1 MVGRSGVKPCRDCA
15 AGHDTWLSTAAVTG
29 GLIFLLVLSTV
40 GWRRRIFQAHASTRI
55 QAIAVLPLQNLSGD
69 PAQEYFADGMT
80 DALITNLAHI
90 SSVQVISRTSVMLY
104 KNSRE
109 PLSKISKDLNVDA
122 VVEGSVVRAGNRVR
136 INTQLIDASSD
147 RHVWAGAFERDMSDV
162 LTLQDEAAKSIATE
176 IAANLTH
183 QNKLQR
189 TGAKTVNSAAY
200 EAYLKANYFYAKQT
214 SDGFEKAKQYYEQ
227 SIALDPT
234 YAPAYVGLA
243 EVYAWLAYTQRQAP
257 AAASVTAESLLARAL
272 EIYSA
277 SSDAY
282 VMRGMIK
289 LQYRC
294 DRAGAEKD
302 LTHALELDPTNISAL
317 DYHSYYLLE
326 IGRRDEAIA
335 EKKRVVALDPVS
347 VGTICELG
355 LYYVE
360 AGRNEEAIQEL
371 QRGLELDPNFAAG
384 DKRLG
389 RTYANEGHFDQ
400 AVAELQRGIAL
411 DQTPGAL
418 EQLGDYYARS
428 GNKQEALRTIEE
440 LKTMSKRSYASPAL
454 AALIYARLGDE
465 NQALEWLAKAKPE
478 DQVDTSDS
486 DFDFVR
492 SNARFRVIEA
502 RLKPKDSFIV
512 SAEAAGF
519 AVSIAIIEVIVATP
533 VRVDITMRVQTLQQ
547 SVKVEGKD
555 GLSVQSQ
562 SAGLGRTIS
571 PTEMSNL
578 PSLTRTPYDF
588 IAIVPGANLSND
600 QTGVGFAVNGGRT
613 QSANYLLDGGEN
625 NDAFMSAPAQD
636 VPLDSIEEF
645 SVQTNHFSAEYGRN
659 SAFIANIVTKS
670 GTNSFHGSAYEYI
683 RNSVL
688 AANTYENN
696 SQGLPRSVF
705 DRNQFGGTLGGPIL
719 HQKLF
724 FFASVE
730 PILVRSTTTNL
741 FYVPTP
747 ELLAISAPGTQ
758 AIFQRFPLPTTLSM
772 TDVLQRKVC
781 PFGADCD
788 TGAGFVTLP
797 AFARTSRTGPQ
808 DAGAGSPQSTILATG
823 RVDWLIDSKMQ
834 AFARYAFEN
843 QNEFPAVFQ
852 PFSNELDVPNLGKN
866 QSIALNLIRTW
877 STNTATESRLVYS
890 RIFGN
895 PDRFTGIN
903 PTVPQPTFPT
913 FAILNEPTVTL
924 PGGTSLFGGPQNT
937 YRFFQ
942 TVTWVHDH
950 HSLRFGGQFIQMR
963 DNRSFGISEIG
974 DATFANT
981 QGFVNALL
989 FQYQIAIDPKGH
1001 FPGEFVDPPFGPPSF
1016 ERHYRYNEPAL
1027 FVEDTWRPASRLT
1040 VTPGLRWEYFGVFH
1054 SPGADHPLD
1063 ANFYPGPGDSYLEQV
1078 ANGRILRT
1086 VDAPGNLRGR
1096 FYVPDYRNFA
1106 PRLGAAYDLSSD
1118 GRSVLR
1124 AGAGVF
1130 YDRRVG
1136 YELFRAFQNPPNY
1149 SVTTLKNIVA
1159 SPELASDQYAVF
1171 LDEPIQLNL
1180 SDTKAP
1186 ATNLRTAYTVSW
1198 NATFEHEFAKTM
1210 IFGASYLGSSG
1221 SRLYTLNN
1229 VNRLGSGGLLD
1240 PSCIAKRF
1248 ASDGVTP
1255 LAPDY
1260 TNCGRLNPNVTT
1272 IAIRGN
1278 GAHATFNALQL
1289 RLDSQKIDRFALEF
1303 GASYTWSHS
1312 IDDAS
1317 SSGGNDPVASS
1328 NGPWFLSAFQ
1338 ANLER

>member
-1 MVGRSGVKPCRDCA
+1 MTAQRCSSPLLLLLLSSIFVIPSAVAQTFTGAV
-15 AGHDTWLSTAAVTG
+15 AGHVTDIRKAPITEAAVT
-29 GLIFLLVLSTV
+29 LRSSERAFE
-40 GWRRRIFQAHASTRI
+40 FHAST
-55 QAIAVLPLQNLSGD
+55 
-69 PAQEYFADGMT
+69 
-80 DALITNLAHI
+80 
-90 SSVQVISRTSVMLY
+90 
-104 KNSRE
+104 
-109 PLSKISKDLNVDA
+109 
-122 VVEGSVVRAGNRVR
+122 
-136 INTQLIDASSD
+136 DASG
-147 RHVWAGAFERDMSDV
+147 RFAF
-162 LTLQDEAAKSIATE
+162 
-176 IAANLTH
+176 
-183 QNKLQR
+183 
-189 TGAKTVNSAAY
+189 
-200 EAYLKANYFYAKQT
+200 
-214 SDGFEKAKQYYEQ
+214 
-227 SIALDPT
+227 
-234 YAPAYVGLA
+234 
-243 EVYAWLAYTQRQAP
+243 
-257 AAASVTAESLLARAL
+257 
-272 EIYSA
+272 
-277 SSDAY
+277 
-282 VMRGMIK
+282 
-289 LQYRC
+289 
-294 DRAGAEKD
+294 D
-302 LTHALELDPTNISAL
+302 LVP
-317 DYHSYYLLE
+317 
-326 IGRRDEAIA
+326 
-335 EKKRVVALDPVS
+335 
-347 VGTICELG
+347 
-355 LYYVE
+355 
-360 AGRNEEAIQEL
+360 
-371 QRGLELDPNFAAG
+371 
-384 DKRLG
+384 
-389 RTYANEGHFDQ
+389 
-400 AVAELQRGIAL
+400 
-411 DQTPGAL
+411 PG
-418 EQLGDYYARS
+418 
-428 GNKQEALRTIEE
+428 K
-440 LKTMSKRSYASPAL
+440 
-454 AALIYARLGDE
+454 
-465 NQALEWLAKAKPE
+465 
-478 DQVDTSDS
+478 
-486 DFDFVR
+486 
-492 SNARFRVIEA
+492 
-502 RLKPKDSFIV
+502 FIV
-512 SAEAAGF
+512 SAEAVGF
-519 AVSIAIIEVIVATP
+519 AVSTAIIEVNVATP
-533 VRVDITMRVQTLQQ
+533 VRVDITLRVQTLQQ
-547 SVKVEGKD
+547 SVKVQAEN

-578 PSLTRTPYDF
+578 PSLTRSPYDF

-600 QTGVGFAVNGGRT
+600 RTGVGFAVNGGRT

-645 SVQTNHFSAEYGRN
+645 SVQTNHFNAEYGRN

-670 GTNSFHGSAYEYI
+670 GTNSYHGSAYEYI
-683 RNSVL
+683 RNSAL

-719 HQKLF
+719 HEKLF

-730 PILVRSTTTNL
+730 PIIVRSTTTNL

-747 ELLAISAPGTQ
+747 ELLAISAPGTK
-758 AIFQRFPLPTTLSM
+758 AIFDRFPLPSTLST

-781 PFGADCD
+781 PSGADCD

-808 DAGAGSPQSTILATG
+808 DAGAGSPQNTILATG
-823 RVDWLIDSKMQ
+823 RVDWLIGSKMQ

-852 PFSNELDVPNLGKN
+852 PFSNELDVPDLGKN
-866 QSIALNLIRTW
+866 ESIAVNLIRTG
-877 STNTATESRLVYS
+877 SSNMATESRLVYS

-924 PGGTSLFGGPQNT
+924 PGGTSIFGGPQNT
-937 YRFFQ
+937 YQFYQ
-942 TVTWVHDH
+942 TMTWVHDRH
-950 HSLRFGGQFIQMR
+950 TLRFGGQFIQMR

-1027 FVEDTWRPASRLT
+1027 FVEDTWRPTSRLT

-1063 ANFYPGPGDSYLEQV
+1063 ANFYPGLGDSYLEQI

-1086 VDAPGNLRGR
+1086 IDAPGNLRGR
-1096 FYVPDYRNFA
+1096 FYLPDYRNFA
-1106 PRLGAAYDLSSD
+1106 PRLGAAYDLSRD
-1118 GRSVLR
+1118 GRTVLR

-1149 SVTTLKNIVA
+1149 SVTTLKNIIA
-1159 SPELASDQYAVF
+1159 TPELVNDQYAVF
-1171 LDEPIQLNL
+1171 PDEPIQLNL

-1186 ATNLRTAYTVSW
+1186 ATNLHTAYTVSW
-1198 NATFEHEFAKTM
+1198 NATFEHEFAGTM
-1210 IFGASYLGSSG
+1210 VFGTSYLGSSG
-1221 SRLYTLNN
+1221 SQLYTLNN

-1240 PSCIAKRF
+1240 PSCIVTRF

-1255 LAPDY
+1255 LGPDY

-1278 GAHATFNALQL
+1278 AAHATFNALQL
-1289 RLDSQKIDRFALEF
+1289 RLDSRKIDRFGLEF

-1317 SSGGNDPVASS
+1317 SSGGNDPVASN
-1328 NGPWFLSAFQ
+1328 NGPWFLSAFEPSLDRGSSDFDQ
-1338 ANLER
+1338 RHRIAAHWVWEIPLGRNSGDWKARYLASGWEISGLLSYQTGQPFSIVDTGVPDFTGEHTRPRVTGVLSRPGPLVADASSPNNFLYLPLNQVYDPATADCIANTTPFACEISVNGPFDGTLPRNTFRRPGTFYQDTAVMKNVQLPTPGLMLQFRAEFYNLFNHPNLYVNSGTSDINAQSFAVSPVDSVPGVTASFRDSRQIVLALRFMF